1 MAENA
6 PRSEDGVPAKA
17 PDDAAPKKSIA
28 GRAAAAAGGV
38 VAAATLAAGIAMSPA
53 PAASARLD
61 GVHADLARAVALKQI
76 TDEQAAFFEA
86 QIARAIAS
94 EEGAQAGDG
103 DGAAAARTA

>member
-6 PRSEDGVPAKA
+6 PRSEDGAPAKA

-76 TDEQAAFFEA
+76 TDEQAAFLEA

-94 EEGAQAGDG
+94 EEGSQAGDG
-103 DGAAAARTA
+103 DGAPAARTA

>member
-6 PRSEDGVPAKA
+6 ARSGSEA
-17 PDDAAPKKSIA
+17 PNGAAPRRSIA

-53 PAASARLD
+53 PAPSARLV
-61 GVHADLARAVALKQI
+61 GVHEDLARAVALRQI

-94 EEGAQAGDG
+94 EESSQTADG
-103 DGAAAARTA
+103 GGSPSAPTA